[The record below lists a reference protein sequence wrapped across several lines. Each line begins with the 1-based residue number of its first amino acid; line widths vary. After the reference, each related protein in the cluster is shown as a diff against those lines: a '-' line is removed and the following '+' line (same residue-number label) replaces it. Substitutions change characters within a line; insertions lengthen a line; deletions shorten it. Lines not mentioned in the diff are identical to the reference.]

1 MGSMGSHAQVFPRP
15 WPPLSVMKVMGKS
28 PPYLGPRRTHVAAWD
43 RHLGPRRG
51 SRQVI

>member
-28 PPYLGPRRTHVAAWD
+28 PPYLPSSKKDPCGC
-43 RHLGPRRG
+43 LG
-51 SRQVI
+51 